1 MDLSKAKLK
10 IRMFSPYV
18 SKRAGSAVN
27 KVLKSKYLGEGPV
40 VKEFEKKFSEL
51 IGAKYPVA
59 VNSGTAALHLAVVM
73 AGVKPGDEVITTA
86 QTMMATSHV
95 ILAQY
100 AKPVF
105 ADIQYETGNI
115 NPNDIENRITKKT
128 KAIIPVHWTGYPCD
142 MDEIHEIAEKHNL
155 PVIEDAA
162 HALGAFYKGKSIG
175 TISPY
180 TCFSFQAIKHVTT
193 ADGGMLCL
201 DSMEKYYEARRKR
214 WYGIDRDNRKSSIL
228 GEPEWNVN
236 EIGFKYHM
244 NDFSAALG
252 LENLK
257 ELKSIL
263 KRRVEIAQRYE
274 EELSKI
280 KGIKLFERKPNRR
293 SANWLFSM
301 HVERRLDFLKMMLKK
316 GIEASVVH
324 NRIDTN
330 DAFGP
335 LRKDLKQLARFTETH
350 VSLPLHNYLSNGDMD
365 YILKCIRSGW

>member
-1 MDLSKAKLK
+1 MDLSKLK

-18 SKRAGSAVN
+18 SPKAISHVER
-27 KVLKSKYLGEGPV
+27 VLKSRYIGEGPV

-59 VNSGTAALHLAVVM
+59 VNSGTSALHLAVVM

-86 QTMMATSHV
+86 QTMMATSHA
-95 ILAQY
+95 ILAQF
-100 AKPVF
+100 ARPVF
-105 ADIQYETGNI
+105 ADIQYESGNI
-115 NPNDIENRITKKT
+115 NPNDIEKRITKKT
-128 KAIIPVHWTGYPCD
+128 KAILPVHWAGYPCD
-142 MDEIHEIAEKHNL
+142 MDEISKIAKKHNL

-162 HALGAFYKGKSIG
+162 HAIGAYYKGKAIG

-201 DSMEKYYEARRKR
+201 DSREKYDEARRKR
-214 WYGIDRDNRKSSIL
+214 WFGIDRDNRKQSIL
-228 GEPEWNVN
+228 GEPEWNVT
-236 EIGFKYHM
+236 EVGYKYHM

-257 ELKSIL
+257 ELKPIL
-263 KRRVEIAQRYE
+263 KRRAEIVERYN

-280 KGIKLFERKPNRR
+280 KGIKLFERKSDRT
-293 SANWLFSM
+293 SGNWLFSV
-301 HVERRLDFLKMMLKK
+301 HVERRPDFVKMMLKK
-316 GIEASVVH
+316 GIEVSVVH
-324 NRIDTN
+324 NRIDKN

-335 LRKDLKQLARFTETH
+335 LRKDLRQLAKFTETH
-350 VSLPLHNYLSNGDMD
+350 VSLPLHNYLSDD
-365 YILKCIRSGW
+365 DVSYILKCIRGGW